1 MRLAI
6 AKLFTALAS
15 AAWKWALPK
24 RKGCLDYGKMFGFVI
39 VVVQHW
45 QTKEVLMV
53 GVMNEIA
60 LEKTLQLGL
69 VTLWTRTRNC
79 LWTKGETSG
88 DFLRVVEILVD
99 CDRDTLLIMADP
111 VGPTCHTGA
120 VSCFQEVDG
129 TMRKF
134 QKEA

>member
-1 MRLAI
+1 M
-6 AKLFTALAS
+6 KT
-15 AAWKWALPK
+15 
-24 RKGCLDYGKMFGFVI
+24 LDFAKMFGYVI

-53 GVMNEIA
+53 GVMNQKAFRIT
-60 LEKTLQLGL
+60 LETGH
-69 VTLWTRTRNC
+69 VTFWTRTRDC
-79 LWTKGETSG
+79 LWTKGESSG
-88 DFLRVVEILVD
+88 NFLNVKEILVD
-99 CDRDTLLIMADP
+99 CDSDTLLIMADP

-134 QKEA
+134 QKEDQGG